1 MKKLGFYKKAANAY
15 VSFVK
20 SYPSDSKASDFWY
33 NAGVI
38 FDALNDVGSAVY
50 SYQRHFALSKKQER
64 HEIFYLIGF
73 MYEKNRRWQKAID
86 YYKQYLKSSSSNK
99 IRLVKASF
107 TVADIYANRLRNPG
121 LAKVWHQKTL
131 GLYKRLK
138 TGVSYGARSHFYIT
152 KNFYDRFSQVKIPAR
167 AKQQEAAVAKKIR
180 LLKDLEKALKPIIRY
195 DDGEQIIACLTLIGQ
210 ANQDMAKAIYQAP
223 IPKSLNKK
231 GRIQYRAGIK
241 KVIWPYIKQ
250 AVKHYQLALKK
261 SSQLQVY
268 SEWLKK
274 AYSGLSE
281 IRVSHG
287 EFQRFLPVALAQE
300 VLPLQILDNTGT
312 VAKGVFQTL
321 AKSFKY
327 GLSSSDFE
335 ALSQAM
341 ATKREDSV
349 LKAVSA
355 ILNKD
360 PNNVLAINSLAFF
373 YLQNNRW
380 GLGTLILNRL
390 SSKKSNAPIIMNNLA
405 MVSLKYR
412 DVREAI
418 TFLKKALSANRS
430 YHIARVNLASIFIQQ
445 YDYHNA
451 YSYYDDSYDV
461 VAKRW
466 SPKNKKTIALLNSY
480 GVALTGAKHWDE
492 GQFVFKSLSAHPSPL
507 TEVLF
512 NYAVF
517 LTEKSRGEDKKTAQN
532 SLLKAKELV
541 DELSLYSGSARL
553 KRKVKLLSRSISARL
568 KELKLAYLEKN
579 QKSRKVRGK

>member
-1 MKKLGFYKKAANAY
+1 
-15 VSFVK
+15 
-20 SYPSDSKASDFWY
+20 
-33 NAGVI
+33 
-38 FDALNDVGSAVY
+38 
-50 SYQRHFALSKKQER
+50 
-64 HEIFYLIGF
+64 
-73 MYEKNRRWQKAID
+73 MYEKNRRWQKAIEN
-86 YYKQYLKSSSSNK
+86 YKQYLKSPSSNK

-107 TVADIYANRLRNPG
+107 TVANIYDNKLRNPG

-131 GLYKRLK
+131 GLYKRLR

-152 KNFYDRFSQVKIPAR
+152 KNFYNRFSQVRIPANT
-167 AKQQEAAVAKKIR
+167 KQQEAAVAKKIR
-180 LLKDLEKALKPIIRY
+180 RLKDLEKALKPIIRY

-210 ANQDMAKAIYQAP
+210 ANQEMAKAIYQAP

-241 KVIWPYIKQ
+241 KVLWPYIRQ

-261 SSQLQVY
+261 SSQLQIY
-268 SEWLKK
+268 SEWVQK

-281 IRVSHG
+281 VRVSNG
-287 EFQRFLPVALAQE
+287 KFQQFLPVALAQE

-312 VAKGVFQTL
+312 VAEGIFQTL
-321 AKSFKY
+321 TKSLKY

-341 ATKREDSV
+341 ATRKENFV

-360 PNNVLAINSLAFF
+360 PDNVLAINSLAFF

-405 MVSLKYR
+405 MVSLKYG

-430 YHIARVNLASIFIQQ
+430 YHIARVNLAGIFIQN

-466 SPKNKKTIALLNSY
+466 SPKNQKTIALLNSY
-480 GVALTGAKHWDE
+480 GVALTGVKSWDE
-492 GQFVFKSLSAHPSPL
+492 GRFVFKNLSTHPSPL

-532 SLLKAKELV
+532 SLLQAKELV

-553 KRKVKLLSRSISARL
+553 KRKVKLLSKSISARL
-568 KELKLAYLEKN
+568 KELRLAYLDKN
-579 QKSRKVRGK
+579 QKSKKVRGK